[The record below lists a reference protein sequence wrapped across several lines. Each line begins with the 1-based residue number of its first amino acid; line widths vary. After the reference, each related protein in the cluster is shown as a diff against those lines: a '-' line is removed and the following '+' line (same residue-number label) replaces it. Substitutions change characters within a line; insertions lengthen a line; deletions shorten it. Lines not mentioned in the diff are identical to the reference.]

1 MLIQKLVS
9 LTVRASV
16 SAVILVQ
23 PVYANLPVIDFTNLL
38 ESATQTAQQLQQY
51 KTQLSQYENMLENS
65 KNLELDKFTWDKA
78 NITMDNL
85 VNSID
90 TLNYY
95 KQQAGGMNEYL
106 SRYQDENHYRNT
118 PCFNGGQCS
127 EAELN
132 GLLQQEANASE
143 AQKRANDAMLRG
155 IEQQQVAM
163 KSDARQLTRL
173 QEQAQGASGQMA
185 ALQAANQLA
194 SAETNQLLQIRGLMV
209 AEQNAE
215 ATRLAAIA
223 DREAIQAAGD
233 ERFRQGR
240 FKKSSGKTW

>member
-1 MLIQKLVS
+1 MLIQKIVS
-9 LTVRASV
+9 LTVRTSV
-16 SAVILVQ
+16 TAIILVQ
-23 PVYANLPVIDFTNLL
+23 AVYANLPVIDFTNLL
-38 ESATQTAQQLQQY
+38 ESVTQTSQQLQQY
-51 KTQLSQYENMLENS
+51 KTQLSQYENMLENT
-65 KNLELDKFTWDKA
+65 KNLDKFTWDEA
-78 NITMDNL
+78 TNTMDNL
-85 VNSID
+85 VDSID

-95 KQQAGGMNEYL
+95 KQQAGSMNEYL
-106 SRYQDENHYRNT
+106 SRYQDENHYRNM

-127 EAELN
+127 EAELTA
-132 GLLQQEANASE
+132 LAQQEANASE

-155 IEQQQVAM
+155 LELQEVAM

-173 QEQAQGASGQMA
+173 QEQAQGAPGQMA

-209 AEQNAE
+209 AEQNAQ

-223 DREAIQAAGD
+223 DKEAIQAAGD
-233 ERFRQGR
+233 ERFRQGS

>member
-1 MLIQKLVS
+1 MLIRKIVS
-9 LTVRASV
+9 LTVKTSV
-16 SAVILVQ
+16 SAIILVQ
-23 PVYANLPVIDFTNLL
+23 AVYANLPVVDFTNLL
-38 ESATQTAQQLQQY
+38 ESVTQTTQQVQQY
-51 KTQLSQYENMLENS
+51 KTQLSQYENMLENT
-65 KNLELDKFTWDKA
+65 KNLDKFTWDEA
-78 NITMDNL
+78 STTMDNL

-118 PCFNGGQCS
+118 PCFNGGKCS

-132 GLLQQEANASE
+132 ALLQQEANASE
-143 AQKRANDAMLRG
+143 AQKKANDAMLRG
-155 IEQQQVAM
+155 IEQQQVTM

-223 DREAIQAAGD
+223 DKEAIQAAGD
-233 ERFRQGR
+233 ERFRQGS

>member
-1 MLIQKLVS
+1 MWFQKIVS
-9 LTVRASV
+9 LTLKTSV
-16 SAVILVQ
+16 MVIILIQAVH
-23 PVYANLPVIDFTNLL
+23 ANLPVIDFTNLL
-38 ESATQTAQQLQQY
+38 ESVTQTSQQLQQY
-51 KTQLSQYENMLENS
+51 KTQLSQYENMLENT
-65 KNLELDKFTWDKA
+65 KNLDKFTWDEA
-78 NITMDNL
+78 TTTMDNL

-90 TLNYY
+90 TLDYF

-132 GLLQQEANASE
+132 ALSQQEANASE
-143 AQKRANDAMLRG
+143 AQKKANDAMLRG
-155 IEQQQVAM
+155 LELQQVAM

-209 AEQNAE
+209 AAQNAE

-223 DREAIQAAGD
+223 DKEAIQAAGD
-233 ERFRQGR
+233 ERFRQGS

>member
-1 MLIQKLVS
+1 MLIRKMFYI
-9 LTVRASV
+9 TVRAFV
-16 SAVILVQ
+16 VATVLVQ
-23 PVYANLPVIDFTNLL
+23 PVSANMPVFDWSNLF
-38 ESATQTAQQLQQY
+38 ESMKQTTQQVQQY
-51 KTQLSQYENMLENS
+51 KTQLDQYENMLENS
-65 KNLELDKFTWDKA
+65 KNLDQFTWDKA
-78 NITMDNL
+78 STTMDNL

-106 SRYQDENHYRNT
+106 SKYQDERHYRNT
-118 PCFNGGQCS
+118 PCFNGGNCS
-127 EAELN
+127 QAELN
-132 GLLQQEANASE
+132 ALIQQEENASE

-155 IEQQQVAM
+155 IEQQQETL

-173 QEQAQGASGQMA
+173 QGQAEGAEGQMA

-209 AEQNAE
+209 AEQNAN

-223 DREAIQAAGD
+223 DKEAIQAAGD
-233 ERFRQGR
+233 ASFRQGS

>member
-1 MLIQKLVS
+1 MLIQKIVS
-9 LTVRASV
+9 LTVRTSV
-16 SAVILVQ
+16 TAIILVQ
-23 PVYANLPVIDFTNLL
+23 AVYANLPVIDFTNLL
-38 ESATQTAQQLQQY
+38 ESVTQTSQQLQQY
-51 KTQLSQYENMLENS
+51 KTQLSQYENMLENT
-65 KNLELDKFTWDKA
+65 KNLDKFTWDEA
-78 NITMDNL
+78 TNTMDNL

-106 SRYQDENHYRNT
+106 SRYQDENHYRNM
-118 PCFNGGQCS
+118 PCFNGRQCS

-132 GLLQQEANASE
+132 ALAQQEANASE

-155 IEQQQVAM
+155 IEQQEIAM

-209 AEQNAE
+209 AAQNAE

-223 DREAIQAAGD
+223 DKEAIQAAGD
-233 ERFRQGR
+233 ERFRQGS